1 MYVRSPANLDGTADP
16 LKYGPKEG
24 LLGGLEV
31 ISKLPWNEGDRFIN
45 NIIQTIP
52 VYECE

>member
-1 MYVRSPANLDGTADP
+1 MYVRSPANLDGTAGP
-16 LKYGPKEG
+16 LKDGPKEG

-31 ISKLPWNEGDRFIN
+31 IPNLPWKGDRFIN
-45 NIIQTIP
+45 NIVQTIP